1 MAELDGY
8 KNPAKAHRLAED
20 YVQLTYKG
28 PGTPEQY
35 AAKYV
40 QVYDAI
46 LKVLFPYTTLF
57 RSLNEYDENP
67 VPTMPQ
73 ETFHMRDARGEPRRP
88 GR

>member
-46 LKVLFPYTTLF
+46 LKVL
-57 RSLNEYDENP
+57 NEYDENP